1 MSRILAVGI
10 ATLDIINT
18 VDHYPHEDEKLRV
31 LSQHVRRGGNAANTA
46 CVLTQ
51 FGHEVSLLCTLAQ
64 DASAEQ
70 VKKDLAQHG
79 VSLEQ
84 CVEIAAATTPTS
96 YIILNQ
102 QNGSRTVVH
111 YRDLPELE
119 TKHFNA
125 VQFERFDWFH
135 FEGRN
140 LSETEKM
147 LRTLK
152 RNITDQPVSIEIEKA
167 RDGIERLFPY
177 ADVLFFSRH
186 YAIKQG
192 YHSADVFLHATR
204 ASIDS
209 AILVCSWG
217 EHGAYA
223 CDQHGNLFHSP
234 AFVPAEVVDTI
245 GAGDTFNA
253 GFINAILDGQAIES
267 ALISACKLAG
277 RKVGQNGFARLSI
290 NQ

>member
-1 MSRILAVGI
+1 MSRILTVGI

-18 VDHYPHEDEKLRV
+18 VDHYPQEDEKLRA
-31 LSQHVRRGGNAANTA
+31 LSQHMRRGGNAANTA

-51 FGHEVSLLCTLAQ
+51 LGHDVNLLCTLAQ

-79 VSLEQ
+79 VSLEHS
-84 CVEIAAATTPTS
+84 VAIAAASTPTS
-96 YIILNQ
+96 YITLNQ

-111 YRDLPELE
+111 HRNLPELE
-119 TKHFNA
+119 AKHFTA
-125 VQFERFDWFH
+125 VQVERFDWFH

-140 LSETEKM
+140 LTETEKM
-147 LRTLK
+147 LRDLK
-152 RNITDQPVSIEIEKA
+152 RDIIDQPVSIEIEKD
-167 RDGIERLFPY
+167 RDGIESLFPY

-186 YAIKQG
+186 YATKQD
-192 YHSADVFLHATR
+192 YHSADAFLHAIR
-204 ASIDS
+204 ASSGS

-217 EHGAYA
+217 DRGAYA
-223 CDQHGNLFHSP
+223 CDQDGNLFHSP
-234 AFVPAEVVDTI
+234 AFVPPVVIDTI

-253 GFINAILDGQAIES
+253 GFINAILDGQTIES

-277 RKVGQNGFARLSI
+277 RKVGQNGFARLNI
-290 NQ
+290 K

>member
-18 VDHYPHEDEKLRV
+18 VDHYPHEDEKLRA
-31 LSQHVRRGGNAANTA
+31 LSQHIRRGGNAANTA

-51 FGHEVSLLCTLAQ
+51 FGHEVNLLCTLAQ

-70 VKKDLAQHG
+70 VKKNLAQHG

-84 CVEIAAATTPTS
+84 IVEIATATTPTS

-111 YRDLPELE
+111 HRDLPELE
-119 TKHFNA
+119 AKHFA
-125 VQFERFDWFH
+125 SIQVERFDWFH

-140 LSETEKM
+140 LSETEKI
-147 LRTLK
+147 LSGLK
-152 RNITDQPVSIEIEKA
+152 RNIIDQSISIEIEKA
-167 RDGIERLFPY
+167 RDGIERLFPF

-186 YAIKQG
+186 YAVKQG
-192 YHSADVFLHATR
+192 YHSADDFLHALH
-204 ASIDS
+204 ASTGS

-234 AFVPAEVVDTI
+234 AFVPVEVVDTI

-253 GFINAILDGQAIES
+253 GFISALLDGQSVES

-277 RKVGQNGFARLSI
+277 RKVGQIGFARLNI